1 MLISFQLLT
10 LLIRLRLFLFV
21 FFFFNDTA
29 TTEIYTLSLHDALPI
44 SKSRRHEIGTR
55 YWCFVVSC
63 FRGFVPKTLLLQ
75 QVLQRRERTLPA
87 EANHFVVAAPAIA
100 LFETVLCDAYAR
112 HIDPVLLHRDFERHR
127 PDRLAIGREPERI
140 GDEEAGGRLELHDGS
155 AEHAAESSE
164 YFVLEISRRPLDDV
178 GAERARRR
186 HRVRDTPPRA
196 QRVGVEEGF
205 QDAPGR
211 RGNHYRDVE
220 ARFNHARLTA
230 EHAEHA
236 ENVFYSAISAR
247 SAVVFCHCPAVVL
260 GRRSRALTTMSF
272 TSRISVGTWYGM
284 PSLIVHSMPPPRAF
298 CTRSPDPI
306 GV

>member
-1 MLISFQLLT
+1 MSVAGRST
-10 LLIRLRLFLFV
+10 SGCAPCCW
-21 FFFFNDTA
+21 TA
-29 TTEIYTLSLHDALPI
+29 IHIAMTNSSTIETSPLSSPRKHENT
-44 SKSRRHEIGTR
+44 KTRNHEIGTR

-75 QVLQRRERTLPA
+75 KVLERRERALPA

-112 HIDPVLLHRDFERHR
+112 HIDPVLLHRNFERHR

-196 QRVGVEEGF
+196 
-205 QDAPGR
+205 
-211 RGNHYRDVE
+211 H
-220 ARFNHARLTA
+220 
-230 EHAEHA
+230 
-236 ENVFYSAISAR
+236 
-247 SAVVFCHCPAVVL
+247 
-260 GRRSRALTTMSF
+260 
-272 TSRISVGTWYGM
+272 
-284 PSLIVHSMPPPRAF
+284 
-298 CTRSPDPI
+298 
-306 GV
+306 